1 MKSEYRAKL
10 KNISDLQYCVL
21 WSAID
26 VAAQGRCSGIEVA
39 IVISHLV
46 YKRMEF
52 RKEYGYFSISIY
64 WSVSRH
70 LHLLHVYITLPYVLL
85 NSCFLWKCV
94 NYIRSTP
101 NFDGNLLFFLHK
113 PSLLTYYISFPIWMD
128 IPRIDLSEFQVSKY
142 NLNSINC
149 ENMWYLPSA
158 RALCFE
164 LSSGWPTAIQVSGWR
179 VCFYRASTKKV
190 KNQIKRSPLIKF
202 DQVQHNFAIF

>member
-1 MKSEYRAKL
+1 MWLLNWSKFDIHHLRCIDLQRRVVWRGWSSCKNDWKLAKISKTWQKNSFANTFVFREVKHSLSRRSGVKSEYRAKL

-64 WSVSRH
+64 CSVSRH

-85 NSCFLWKCV
+85 NRCFFGENV
-94 NYIRSTP
+94 SIISGRRQISTEICY
-101 NFDGNLLFFLHK
+101 FF
-113 PSLLTYYISFPIWMD
+113 T
-128 IPRIDLSEFQVSKY
+128 
-142 NLNSINC
+142 
-149 ENMWYLPSA
+149 
-158 RALCFE
+158 
-164 LSSGWPTAIQVSGWR
+164 
-179 VCFYRASTKKV
+179 
-190 KNQIKRSPLIKF
+190 
-202 DQVQHNFAIF
+202 